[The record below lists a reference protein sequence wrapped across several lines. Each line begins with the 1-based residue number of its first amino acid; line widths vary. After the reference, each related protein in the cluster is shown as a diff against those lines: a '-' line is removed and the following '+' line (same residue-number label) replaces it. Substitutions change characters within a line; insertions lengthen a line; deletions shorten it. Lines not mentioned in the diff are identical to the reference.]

1 MVIHP
6 EVFLAAGYAAFLL
19 GVALG
24 VDPESLRMGYGKEE
38 AKP

>member
-6 EVFLAAGYAAFLL
+6 EVFLAADYAVFLL

-24 VDPESLRMGYGKEE
+24 LDLMAHRSHAHSQRYS
-38 AKP
+38 